1 MFRQFIV
8 EPTQPTTRIIVNEI
22 HMSFK
27 FTRKISRRSIS
38 HKKKFSPQS
47 QTPHLVTLN
56 PTKLEIFFG
65 TDP

>member
-1 MFRQFIV
+1 MKFICHSNSREKYQEDQFPI
-8 EPTQPTTRIIVNEI
+8 
-22 HMSFK
+22 
-27 FTRKISRRSIS
+27 
-38 HKKKFSPQS
+38 KKFSPQS